1 MTEMTNRLV
10 RGKQSID
17 VQNRLERFGDER
29 PFIARDVQEFFDDQ
43 GLKTKDRLKVLGI
56 NQNRYT
62 QVTKI
67 DADGIDMRHNL
78 TVPQIEIFIRLMTIY
93 PEAQNWHKVTPESV
107 MNKHGFSAYELSDVC
122 CNSESSGERWEM
134 QHKSGSDIKISGY
147 NTLLIETLSRIND
160 PNAREVVLEVAKK
173 VKHLRYNYDL
183 KAHITPETYEDTQ
196 NEEWLLPSTRLV
208 KEHRRNAKKIFEEL
222 DINVDA
228 MKVVGELTEYARNN
242 QQNQLQAQYDK
253 MLKTSRNPNAKDWVQ
268 WLQLTIQWLAAKESV
283 FTYYSWKNSLIDL
296 QDLTT
301 SKDINALFTELCDC
315 DKGEDADLQIIVDFL
330 SNIQSIKKG
339 VRRQLM
345 AETLLEIGVWYR
357 ECVNAEIKAVEG
369 KSKEELK
376 SMVTVSRLLDT
387 KLEQMRLLL
396 ASSIDGIE
404 LCKKQLKV
412 A

>member
-1 MTEMTNRLV
+1 M
-10 RGKQSID
+10 
-17 VQNRLERFGDER
+17 
-29 PFIARDVQEFFDDQ
+29 
-43 GLKTKDRLKVLGI
+43 
-56 NQNRYT
+56 
-62 QVTKI
+62 
-67 DADGIDMRHNL
+67 
-78 TVPQIEIFIRLMTIY
+78 
-93 PEAQNWHKVTPESV
+93 
-107 MNKHGFSAYELSDVC
+107 
-122 CNSESSGERWEM
+122 
-134 QHKSGSDIKISGY
+134 
-147 NTLLIETLSRIND
+147 
-160 PNAREVVLEVAKK
+160 
-173 VKHLRYNYDL
+173 
-183 KAHITPETYEDTQ
+183 
-196 NEEWLLPSTRLV
+196 
-208 KEHRRNAKKIFEEL
+208 
-222 DINVDA
+222 
-228 MKVVGELTEYARNN
+228 
-242 QQNQLQAQYDK
+242 
-253 MLKTSRNPNAKDWVQ
+253 
-268 WLQLTIQWLAAKESV
+268 